1 MLKLLW
7 GFLLS
12 GFFLFTARAQ
22 TLIIRFEQP
31 VESKGNLLV
40 FIYDKAEGFPMEK
53 ERIFRKEII
62 PANQTSEIRI
72 NELPFGTYAI
82 IVVIDANGNKIMD
95 RNWLGMPAEDYA
107 LSGKPKFR
115 FGPPRFE
122 EVKFDFVSDKQVLV
136 LKF

>member
-1 MLKLLW
+1 MHQLLW
-7 GFLLS
+7 SFLLS
-12 GFFLFTARAQ
+12 GFLLAARAQ

-31 VESKGNLLV
+31 VEIKGNLLV
-40 FIYDKAEGFPMEK
+40 YIYDKAEGFPVEK
-53 ERIFRKEII
+53 ERIFRREII
-62 PANQTSEIRI
+62 PVNQTSEIRI
-72 NELPFGTYAI
+72 KKLPFGTYAI
-82 IVVIDANGNKIMD
+82 IVVIDANGNNIMD

-122 EVKFDFVSDKQVLV
+122 EVKFDFVRDNQVLE